1 FAFEDYLSL
10 VDYTGRAIDPR
21 KKGTIADTQPQ
32 ILRRLGLAPDQWLA
46 QSTQFEALYRPQR
59 RRSAA

>member
-10 VDYTGRAIDPR
+10 VDYTGRAIDPK
-21 KKGTIADTQPQ
+21 KKGAIADTQPP
-32 ILRRLGLAPDQWLA
+32 ILQRLGLTPDQWLA
-46 QSTQFEALYRPQR
+46 QSTQFEALYHPQR